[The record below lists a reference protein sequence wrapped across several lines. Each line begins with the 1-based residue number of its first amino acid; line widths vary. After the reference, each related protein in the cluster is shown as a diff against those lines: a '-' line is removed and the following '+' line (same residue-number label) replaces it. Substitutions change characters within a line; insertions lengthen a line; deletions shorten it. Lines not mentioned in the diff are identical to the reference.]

1 MNSIDKVLQAY
12 YNYCKAIKQKYQE
25 NYPDFEVIELS
36 LGISLLSK
44 N

>member
-1 MNSIDKVLQAY
+1 MNTIEQALAAY

-25 NYPDFEVIELS
+25 KYPNFEVIKLS